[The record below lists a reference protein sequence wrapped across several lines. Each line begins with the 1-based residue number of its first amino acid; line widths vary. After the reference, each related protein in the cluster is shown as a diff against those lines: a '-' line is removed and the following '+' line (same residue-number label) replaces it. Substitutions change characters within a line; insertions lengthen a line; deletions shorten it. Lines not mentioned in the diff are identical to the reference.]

1 MAKRLTDGELS
12 ELESRVMRL
21 ECSMGYIEKKERCIS
36 YKGRDDQELVDKLEK
51 ENAELKNSY
60 SCLKETFAI
69 FNGANAKLRIEYDEL
84 KERSINLDDWVKRSQ
99 YDARQKEN
107 GILNLRNY
115 NLTLQI
121 QAIRD
126 LIK

>member
-36 YKGRDDQELVDKLEK
+36 YKRRDDQELVDKLEK

-84 KERSINLDDWVKRSQ
+84 KERSINLDDWVKRSK
-99 YDARQKEN
+99 YDALEEEN
-107 GILNLRNY
+107 SRMKIRNTNLHMQ
-115 NLTLQI
+115 LSSV
-121 QAIRD
+121 RD
-126 LIK
+126 IVN

>member
-51 ENAELKNSY
+51 ETPSLK
-60 SCLKETFAI
+60 TAI
-69 FNGANAKLRIEYDEL
+69 HVSRKPLLFLTVQMQ
-84 KERSINLDDWVKRSQ
+84 NL
-99 YDARQKEN
+99 
-107 GILNLRNY
+107 G
-115 NLTLQI
+115 
-121 QAIRD
+121 
-126 LIK
+126 